1 MMIRIFSLAIFF
13 SFSLIASINAQEEWT
28 LERAIMHA
36 RSNSITIKQTEL
48 AIRNAELTEMGN
60 KYSRYP
66 TVSANGNFGANF
78 GRAIDPV
85 SNDFTTEST
94 IYNSFGINAS
104 VLLYNGGR
112 IKNSIKQSQLD
123 LDATKMDYAQ
133 QKNDIALQV
142 AGMYL
147 NIVFAEEQLNNAR
160 TKFKQTQEQLAL
172 TEKLIK
178 AGSRPAND
186 RYDIQATLALDEQ
199 SIIQQENN
207 VVTGYFNLKQLLLLE
222 PDMDIKL
229 VIPSIPVP
237 DGPITDAFLLK
248 EIYDLSLQ
256 TQPQIKA
263 ADLKLESAQM
273 GEQIA
278 KSGKLPTVSIGG
290 NLSANYSNKVLDFQN
305 PDLTDATLE
314 LSDPIDVII
323 DGQPSEIQNF
333 NLQGITFPKAA
344 YFGQLGDNFGQGVN
358 LNIRVPIYDNHR
370 NDIAME
376 RARLNVLN
384 TQMTN
389 RLLKQTLKA
398 DVQRAIADAKAARLN
413 YDAAVKS
420 TAAQEISFENA
431 EKRYKLGAINS
442 FEFSTIQNTLDQARV
457 NLIIAKYDYLYK
469 LTIVDYYKG
478 QEITLN

>member
-1 MMIRIFSLAIFF
+1 MIRIFFLTILF
-13 SFSLIASINAQEEWT
+13 SFSLIISTDAQEEWS

-36 RSNSITIKQTEL
+36 RSNSIPIKQTEL

-60 KYSRYP
+60 KFSRYP
-66 TVSANGNFGANF
+66 SVSASGNLGANF

-94 IYNSFGINAS
+94 IFNSFGVNAS

-112 IKNSIKQSQLD
+112 IKNSIKQSGLD
-123 LDATKMDYAQ
+123 LEATKLDYEQ
-133 QKNDIALQV
+133 QKNDIAIQV
-142 AGMYL
+142 AGLYL

-160 TKFKQTQEQLAL
+160 TKYKQTQEQLAI
-172 TEKLIK
+172 TEKLIR

-186 RYDIQATLALDEQ
+186 RYDIQASMALDEQ

-207 VVTGYFNLKQLLLLE
+207 VNTGYFNLKQLLQLE
-222 PDMDIKL
+222 PDLDIKL

-237 DGPITDAFLLK
+237 DGPITDAFLLQ

-263 ADLKLESAQM
+263 AQLKLESAQL
-273 GEQIA
+273 GEEIA
-278 KSGKLPTVSIGG
+278 KSGKLPVVSMGG

-305 PDLTDATLE
+305 PNLDDTTLE
-314 LSDPIDVII
+314 LGTPVDVVIN
-323 DGQPSEIQNF
+323 GVPAEIQQF
-333 NLQGITFPKAA
+333 NVNGIVFPKSP
-344 YFGQLGDNFGQGVN
+344 YFNQISDNFGQGVN
-358 LNIRVPIYDNHR
+358 LNIRIPLYDNHR

-413 YDAAVKS
+413 YDASVKS
-420 TAAQEISFENA
+420 TDAQEIAFENA

-442 FEFSTIQNTLDQARV
+442 FEYSTIQNTLDQSRV
-457 NLIIAKYDYLYK
+457 SLIIAKYDYLYK

-478 QEITLN
+478 KEITLN

>member
-1 MMIRIFSLAIFF
+1 MIRILFLTILF
-13 SFSLIASINAQEEWT
+13 SFSLLISIDAQEEWS

-36 RSNSITIKQTEL
+36 RNNSIPIKQTEL
-48 AIRNAELTEMGN
+48 AIRNAELTEMSN
-60 KYSRYP
+60 KYARYP
-66 TVSANGNFGANF
+66 SVSANGNLGANF

-85 SNDFTTEST
+85 SNDFTTET
-94 IYNSFGINAS
+94 IIFNSFGVNAS

-112 IKNSIKQSQLD
+112 IQNSIKQSKVD

-133 QKNDIALQV
+133 QKNDIAIQV
-142 AGMYL
+142 AGLYL
-147 NIVFAEEQLNNAR
+147 NIVFAEEQLNNAK
-160 TKFKQTQEQLAL
+160 TKYKQTQEQLAI

-186 RYDIQATLALDEQ
+186 RYDIQASMALDEQ
-199 SIIQQENN
+199 TIINQENN
-207 VVTGYFNLKQLLLLE
+207 VNTGYFNLKQLLQLE
-222 PDMDIKL
+222 PDLDIKL

-237 DGPITDAFLLK
+237 EGPVTDAFLLK

-263 ADLKLESAQM
+263 ADLKLESAQLN
-273 GEQIA
+273 EEIA
-278 KSGKLPTVSIGG
+278 KSGKLPVVSIGG
-290 NLSANYSNKVLDFQN
+290 SLLANYSNKVLDFQN

-314 LSDPIDVII
+314 LSDPVDVII
-323 DGQPSEIQNF
+323 NGQPSEIQNF
-333 NLQGITFPKAA
+333 NLRGITFPKAA
-344 YFGQLGDNFGQGVN
+344 YFGQLGDNFGQGIN
-358 LNIRVPIYDNHR
+358 LNVRVPIYDNHR
-370 NDIAME
+370 NNIAME
-376 RARLNVLN
+376 RARINVLN

-420 TAAQEISFENA
+420 TAAQEIAFENA

-442 FEFSTIQNTLDQARV
+442 FEYSTIQNTLDQTRV
-457 NLIIAKYDYLYK
+457 NMIIAKYDYLYK

-478 QEITLN
+478 KEITLN

>member
-1 MMIRIFSLAIFF
+1 MIRIFFLTILF
-13 SFSLIASINAQEEWT
+13 SFSLIISTDAQEEWS

-36 RSNSITIKQTEL
+36 RSNSIPIKQTEL

-60 KYSRYP
+60 KFSRYP
-66 TVSANGNFGANF
+66 SVSASGNLGANF

-94 IYNSFGINAS
+94 IFNSFGVNAS

-112 IKNSIKQSQLD
+112 IKNSIKQSGLD
-123 LDATKMDYAQ
+123 LEATKLDYEQ
-133 QKNDIALQV
+133 QKNDIAIQV
-142 AGMYL
+142 AGLYL

-160 TKFKQTQEQLAL
+160 TKYKQTQEQLAI
-172 TEKLIK
+172 TEKLIR

-186 RYDIQATLALDEQ
+186 RYDIQASMALDEQ

-207 VVTGYFNLKQLLLLE
+207 VITGYFNLKQLLQLE
-222 PDMDIKL
+222 PDLDIKL

-237 DGPITDAFLLK
+237 DGPITDAFLLQ

-263 ADLKLESAQM
+263 AQLKLESAQL
-273 GEQIA
+273 GEEIA
-278 KSGKLPTVSIGG
+278 KSGKLPVVSMGG

-305 PDLTDATLE
+305 PNLDGTTIDLG
-314 LSDPIDVII
+314 DPVDVVI
-323 DGQPSEIQNF
+323 DGAPAEIQRFEVN
-333 NLQGITFPKAA
+333 GIVFPKSP
-344 YFGQLGDNFGQGVN
+344 YFNQISDNFGQGVN
-358 LNIRVPIYDNHR
+358 LNIRIPLYDNHR

-413 YDAAVKS
+413 YDASVKS
-420 TAAQEISFENA
+420 TDAQEIAFENA

-442 FEFSTIQNTLDQARV
+442 FEYSTIQNTLDQSRV
-457 NLIIAKYDYLYK
+457 SLIIAKYDYLYK

-478 QEITLN
+478 KEITLN

>member
-1 MMIRIFSLAIFF
+1 MIRIFFLTILF
-13 SFSLIASINAQEEWT
+13 SFSLIISTDAQEEWS

-36 RSNSITIKQTEL
+36 RSNSIPIKQTEL

-60 KYSRYP
+60 KFSRYP
-66 TVSANGNFGANF
+66 SVSASGNLGANF

-94 IYNSFGINAS
+94 IFNSFGVNAS

-112 IKNSIKQSQLD
+112 IKNSIKQSGLD
-123 LDATKMDYAQ
+123 LEATKLDYEQ
-133 QKNDIALQV
+133 QKNDIAIQV
-142 AGMYL
+142 AGLYL

-160 TKFKQTQEQLAL
+160 TKYKQTQEQLAI
-172 TEKLIK
+172 TEKLIR

-186 RYDIQATLALDEQ
+186 RYDIQASMALDEQ

-207 VVTGYFNLKQLLLLE
+207 VITGYFNLKQLLQLE
-222 PDMDIKL
+222 PDLDIKL

-237 DGPITDAFLLK
+237 DGPITDAFLLQ

-263 ADLKLESAQM
+263 AQLKLESAQL
-273 GEQIA
+273 GEEIA
-278 KSGKLPTVSIGG
+278 KSGKLPVVSLGG

-305 PDLTDATLE
+305 PNLDGTTIDLG
-314 LSDPIDVII
+314 DPVDVVI
-323 DGQPSEIQNF
+323 DGAPAEIQRFEVN
-333 NLQGITFPKAA
+333 GIVFPKSP
-344 YFGQLGDNFGQGVN
+344 YFNQISDNFGQGVN
-358 LNIRVPIYDNHR
+358 LNIRIPLYDNHR

-413 YDAAVKS
+413 YDASVKS
-420 TAAQEISFENA
+420 TDAQEIAFENA

-442 FEFSTIQNTLDQARV
+442 FEYSTIQNTLDQSRV
-457 NLIIAKYDYLYK
+457 SLIIAKYDYLYK

-478 QEITLN
+478 KEITLN